1 MLFTAYKYSVNQ
13 SQHKLTQ
20 LYDKFG
26 KDFCLCPFVGAF
38 YQTNGGDANS
48 VRPCSLVPDREEYKI
63 THSIQQTRNNQHW
76 RNIRQQ
82 FLSGTA
88 NTVPDCEVCHAAE
101 RQGAAPARLGA
112 NQHMAQHTDLDLV
125 AAIEQ
130 IQSQDLVSHT
140 VAALDY
146 YPSNYCNYSCVMC
159 SGGASSS
166 RRTFEIRLGRS
177 QDSVPVRGADPD
189 FLDLLNTAEIVNFT
203 GGETVL
209 QPEVHAAIDHLISSG
224 RAGDVTVFILTNAS
238 SYKEKFISQLAQFRN
253 VIFMCSIDGVGPVL
267 EYQRRGAQWPTVE
280 QNILKF
286 LHTANLSLVMNAVL
300 TAVNLLNIH
309 ELVNWA
315 EQHKLA
321 PGQLAV
327 TPVFGVD
334 ALSVAAVPEQLRD
347 LARAR
352 LAQCAPSELVN
363 RILQILDHTP
373 HQPDLVDHLV
383 EHIYYEDT
391 ASAVK
396 FTDVVPEWKEY
407 FDNSAFRP
415 TAV

>member
-1 MLFTAYKYSVNQ
+1 MLFTTNKYSVNQ

-20 LYDKFG
+20 LYDRFG
-26 KDFCLCPFVGAF
+26 KDFCLCPFLGAF
-38 YQTNGGDANS
+38 YQTNGGSANS

-82 FLSGTA
+82 FLSGTSH
-88 NTVPDCEVCHAAE
+88 TVSDCAVCHDAQ
-101 RQGAAPARLGA
+101 RQGAVPARLGA

-130 IQSQDLVSHT
+130 IQSQDLMSHT

-177 QDSVPVRGADPD
+177 HDSVPVRGADPD

-209 QPEVHAAIDHLISSG
+209 QPEVHAAIDHLISTG
-224 RAGDVTVFILTNAS
+224 RAPEVSVFILTNAS
-238 SYKEKFISQLAQFRN
+238 SYNQKFISQLAQFRN
-253 VIFMCSIDGVGPVL
+253 VIFMCSIDGVGSVL
-267 EYQRRGAQWPTVE
+267 EYQRRGARWLTVE

-315 EQHKLA
+315 EQQGLA

-334 ALSVAAVPEQLRD
+334 ALSVAAVPEPLRD

-415 TAV
+415 IAV